1 MHIGRRIKHHLD
13 LWIVDHGCLRSFYAN
28 RFCLPGPLYRANQP
42 SPAML
47 AWYQKHLN
55 IRSIVNL
62 RGVNESRGFYR
73 LEEEACE
80 NLGLTLHSI
89 STLSRGLLP
98 ADRINALKL
107 LIEQVETPALA
118 HCKSGADR
126 AGFFAVLWRH
136 WRLGEPLT
144 QALEE
149 LHWKYGHFK
158 TARTGLLD
166 FFFQSYLQTARP
178 GQTLIDWVNTDY
190 DPQALEREFK
200 PIPWISWVVDTVLR
214 RE

>member
-1 MHIGRRIKHHLD
+1 
-13 LWIVDHGCLRSFYAN
+13 
-28 RFCLPGPLYRANQP
+28 
-42 SPAML
+42 ML

-98 ADRINALKL
+98 ADCINALKL